1 MDKENI
7 SSLLDEAS
15 EVVIVANEQGEL
27 IFFNEAAQHFYGPGL
42 ETVRQSVYALF
53 DPQIHPSLEQSL
65 SDKATSLPPR
75 PLTRNALAL
84 LPDNTQRP
92 VSLLLSRVSKQ
103 EPGLFMLVVEELL
116 PNHNLTDFQEVARRS
131 TDALSVYDDQFQCV
145 FANPAVVGLG
155 ADSDR
160 AYQASGGF
168 IGSVL
173 EEERSAI
180 RQSLNDAITK
190 RQSQI
195 TLTYHAEPTGGPRVL
210 ITNRVQLIYQSD
222 SVTFTYL
229 VAREE
234 KHTAAAT
241 DELFVLTNPDLSID
255 YISNNCFVHL
265 GYTPQEV
272 TQQYTLRDLLHPK
285 DWAKMLTLAEDSGT
299 ISLTMALPLKH
310 RSEEPLVAKA
320 QINPFFDSKNQLTYT
335 VIRLTDIVKP
345 EIEAAGHQAV
355 ADASSAP
362 VADLLR
368 AKEAAEQAMKSREN
382 FISTMS
388 HEIRTPLNA
397 IVGIADLLLA
407 SAPQAD
413 QRKLL
418 ETLKFSSDNL
428 AALVNDIL
436 SYSKLESGT
445 ISFDAKPFN
454 LTSFVQGVK
463 LTYQNLA
470 NSKGVKFRLLLEDN
484 FPETVVG
491 DANRLGQ
498 ILNNLLNNALKFTNE
513 GQIVLGGYVEDLSE
527 NQCTLLFEVA
537 DSGVGIAAD
546 QLSRVFEPYQQ
557 ASADTERRYGG
568 TGLGLSIVKT
578 LVERQ
583 QGRVTVDSQEGTG
596 TTFRIWLPFKLPTSG
611 EPDASASLSDYA
623 SLGGLRVLYVE
634 DTIPNQL
641 LMEGFANRWD
651 VSLDT
656 ALDGLIALE
665 KIKQQH
671 YDVILMDIQMPHMDG
686 FEATQQIRDLSDPH
700 YRDIPIIALSAS
712 VSEETRH
719 RIRQVGMDDYLP
731 KPLNPQQLHTK
742 LQALL
747 PTLPMAT
754 EPTNSWEV
762 RPETADMPDFSELYE
777 LYSDDEEGYR
787 LILEQIRLLSDES
800 KPVILKA
807 IMHQNL
813 ESFRFAKHKIMSYV
827 RMLKLHAFEKSL
839 SDAKQYLQETTAHDP
854 REELIERIRFHFDNI
869 IASITR
875 EIQVRTP

>member
-15 EVVIVANEQGEL
+15 EVVIVVNEQGEL
-27 IFFNEAAQHFYGPGL
+27 IFFNEAAQRFYGPIL
-42 ETVRQSVYALF
+42 KSLAQSVYALF
-53 DPQIHPSLEQSL
+53 ESQIHSSLAQFF
-65 SDKATSLPPR
+65 SDEAIAPPPR
-75 PLTRNALAL
+75 PLTINTLAVL
-84 LPDNTQRP
+84 HDDTQRP

-103 EPGLFMLVVEELL
+103 DPRLFMLVVEELL
-116 PNHNLTDFQEVARRS
+116 PTNSLEDFQEAAYRS
-131 TDALSVYDDQFQCV
+131 TDALSVYDEQFRCV
-145 FANPAVVGLG
+145 FANPAVVNLG
-155 ADSDR
+155 ADSDH

-168 IGSVL
+168 IGSIL
-173 EEERSAI
+173 EEEQSAI
-180 RQSLNDAITK
+180 RQSLDGAIAEN
-190 RQSQI
+190 QPQI
-195 TLTYHAEPTGGPRVL
+195 TLTYHAQPTNGPRLL
-210 ITNRVQLIYQSD
+210 ITNRVQFVYQSG
-222 SVTFTYL
+222 SVAYL
-229 VAREE
+229 IARE
-234 KHTAAAT
+234 KKRTAAAT
-241 DELFVLTNPDLSID
+241 DELFMLTNPDLTID
-255 YISNNCFVHL
+255 YVSNNCFVHL

-272 TQQYTLRDLLHPK
+272 TQQCTLRDLLYPK

-299 ISLTMALPLKH
+299 TGLTMALPLKH
-310 RSEEPLVAKA
+310 CNEEPLVAKA
-320 QINPFFDSKNQLTYT
+320 QITPFFDGQNQLTYT
-335 VIRLTDIVKP
+335 VIRLTNIVKR
-345 EIEAAGHQAV
+345 EAEVAAHQAE
-355 ADASSAP
+355 ADAASAP
-362 VADLLR
+362 VADLVR
-368 AKEAAEQAMKSREN
+368 AKEAAEQAMKSREE

-428 AALVNDIL
+428 SALVNDIL

-445 ISFDAKPFN
+445 VSFDTKPFN
-454 LTSFVQGVK
+454 LTSFVQSTK

-470 NSKGVKFRLLLEDN
+470 NGKGVKFRLLLEDN

-498 ILNNLLNNALKFTNE
+498 ILNNLLNNALKFTSE

-527 NQCTLLFEVA
+527 DQCTLLFEVA

-557 ASADTERRYGG
+557 AGADTARRYGG

-583 QGRVTVDSQEGTG
+583 RGRVTVDSQEGVG
-596 TTFRIWLPFKLPTSG
+596 TTFRIWLPFKLPTSR
-611 EPDASASLSDYA
+611 EPDAPASLSDYA

-651 VSLDT
+651 ISLDT

-712 VSEETRH
+712 VSEETQH

-747 PTLPMAT
+747 PPPSMVP
-754 EPTNSWEV
+754 EPTGNRRV
-762 RPETADMPDFSELYE
+762 RSEAVDKPDFSELHE
-777 LYSDDEEGYR
+777 LYGDDEKGYR
-787 LILEQIRLLSDES
+787 LILEQIKLLSEES
-800 KPVILKA
+800 KPIILEA
-807 IMHQNL
+807 IKHQNL
-813 ESFRFAKHKIMSYV
+813 EPFRFAKHKIMSYV

-839 SDAKQYLQETTAHDP
+839 SDAKRYLLETSAHDP

-869 IASITR
+869 MATITQ
-875 EIQVRTP
+875 EIEVRTS

>member
-15 EVVIVANEQGEL
+15 EVVIVTNEQGEL
-27 IFFNEAAQHFYGPGL
+27 IFFNEAAQRFYGPVL
-42 ETVRQSVYALF
+42 ESLARSVYTLF
-53 DPQIHPSLEQSL
+53 ESQIHSSLAQFL
-65 SDKATSLPPR
+65 SDEAIAPPPR
-75 PLTRNALAL
+75 PLTINTLAVL
-84 LPDNTQRP
+84 HDNTQRP

-103 EPGLFMLVVEELL
+103 EPRLFMLVVEELL
-116 PNHNLTDFQEVARRS
+116 PTNNLTDFQEVARRS
-131 TDALSVYDDQFQCV
+131 TDALSVYDDQLQCV
-145 FANPAVVGLG
+145 FANPAVVDLG

-160 AYQASGGF
+160 AYLASGGF
-168 IGSVL
+168 MGSIL
-173 EEERSAI
+173 EEEQSAI
-180 RQSLNDAITK
+180 RQSLDGTIAKN
-190 RQSQI
+190 QPQI
-195 TLTYHAEPTGGPRVL
+195 TLTYHAEPTNGPRVL
-210 ITNRVQLIYQSD
+210 ISNQVQFVYQSG
-222 SVTFTYL
+222 SVAYL
-229 VAREE
+229 IARE
-234 KHTAAAT
+234 KKRTAAAT
-241 DELFVLTNPDLSID
+241 DELFMLTNPDLTID
-255 YISNNCFVHL
+255 YVSSNCFVLL

-299 ISLTMALPLKH
+299 IGLTMTLPVKH
-310 RSEEPLVAKA
+310 RSEEQLVAKA
-320 QINPFFDSKNQLTYT
+320 QINPFFDGQNQLTYT
-335 VIRLTDIVKP
+335 VIRLTNIVKR
-345 EIEAAGHQAV
+345 EAEVAAPQAE
-355 ADASSAP
+355 ADAASAP
-362 VADLLR
+362 VAALVR
-368 AKEAAEQAMKSREN
+368 AKEAAEQAMKSREE

-407 SAPQAD
+407 SDPQAD

-428 AALVNDIL
+428 SALVNDIL
-436 SYSKLESGT
+436 SYSKLEAGT
-445 ISFDAKPFN
+445 VSFDTKPFN
-454 LTSFVQGVK
+454 LTSFVQSIK

-470 NSKGVKFRLLLEDN
+470 NGKGVKFRLLLEDN

-491 DANRLGQ
+491 DVNRLGQ
-498 ILNNLLNNALKFTNE
+498 ILNNLLNNALKFTSE

-527 NQCTLLFEVA
+527 DQCTLLFEVA

-557 ASADTERRYGG
+557 ASADTARRYGG

-583 QGRVTVDSQEGTG
+583 QGRVTVDSQEGVG
-596 TTFRIWLPFKLPTSG
+596 TTFRIWLPFKLPTSS
-611 EPDASASLSDYA
+611 EPNTSASLSDYA

-634 DTIPNQL
+634 DIIPNQL

-651 VSLDT
+651 ISLDT

-700 YRDIPIIALSAS
+700 YRGIPIIALSAS
-712 VSEETRH
+712 VSEETQH

-731 KPLNPQQLHTK
+731 KPLDPQQLHTK

-747 PTLPMAT
+747 PPPSTAP
-754 EPTNSWEV
+754 EPISNRGV
-762 RPETADMPDFSELYE
+762 RSEAVDKPDFSELYE
-777 LYSDDEEGYR
+777 LYSDDEKGYR
-787 LILEQIRLLSDES
+787 LVLEQIKLLSEES
-800 KPVILKA
+800 KPVILEA
-807 IMHQNL
+807 VQHHNS

-839 SDAKQYLQETTAHDP
+839 SDAKQYLLETKDRDP
-854 REELIERIRFHFDNI
+854 RDELIERIRFHFDNI
-869 IASITR
+869 MATITQ
-875 EIQVRTP
+875 EIEVRTS

>member
-15 EVVIVANEQGEL
+15 EVVVVTNGQGE
-27 IFFNEAAQHFYGPGL
+27 IVFFNEAACHFYGSVSKASP
-42 ETVRQSVYALF
+42 RSVYTLF
-53 DPQIHPSLEQSL
+53 EARLRPSLEQSL
-65 SDKATSLPPR
+65 SGEATTPPPR
-75 PLTRNALAL
+75 PLMTNTLAIL
-84 LPDNTQRP
+84 QDHTQRP

-103 EPGLFMLVVEELL
+103 RPELFILVVEELL
-116 PNHNLTDFQEVARRS
+116 PTHNFEVFQEVAARS
-131 TDALSVYDDQFQCV
+131 TDALSVYDGHFRCRY
-145 FANPAVVGLG
+145 ANPAVVALG
-155 ADSDR
+155 ADSDH

-173 EEERSAI
+173 EEERFAV
-180 RQSLNDAITK
+180 RQSLNDAIAK
-190 RQSQI
+190 RQKQI
-195 TLTYHAEPTGGPRVL
+195 TLTYHAQPGGEQRVL
-210 ITNRVQLIYQSD
+210 ITNRVQFVYQSG
-222 SVTFTYL
+222 SVAYL
-229 VAREE
+229 IAREE
-234 KHTAAAT
+234 RRTAAAT
-241 DELFVLTNPDLSID
+241 DELFLLTNPDLTID
-255 YISNNCFVHL
+255 YISNNCFLYL

-272 TQQYTLRDLLHPK
+272 TQQYTLRDLLYPK
-285 DWAKMLTLAEDSGT
+285 DWAKLLTLAETSST
-299 ISLTMALPLKH
+299 TSLAMTLPLKH
-310 RSEEPLVAKA
+310 RNEEQLVAKA
-320 QINPFFDSKNQLTYT
+320 QISPFFNGQNQLTCT
-335 VIRLTDIVKP
+335 VIRLTSIVKP
-345 EIEAAGHQAV
+345 EAEVTAPPLED
-355 ADASSAP
+355 ADAHSMAT
-362 VADLLR
+362 LRR
-368 AKEAAEQAMKSREN
+368 AKEAAEQAMKSREE

-407 SAPQAD
+407 SAPPAD

-428 AALVNDIL
+428 SALVNDIL
-436 SYSKLESGT
+436 SYSKLEAGT

-454 LTSFVQGVK
+454 LTSFVQGIK

-491 DANRLGQ
+491 DVNRLGQ
-498 ILNNLLNNALKFTNE
+498 ILNNLLNNALKFTTK

-527 NQCTLLFEVA
+527 DQCTLLFEVA

-546 QLSRVFEPYQQ
+546 QLERVFEPYQQ
-557 ASADTERRYGG
+557 ASADTARRYGG
-568 TGLGLSIVKT
+568 TGLGLSIVKN

-583 QGRVTVDSQEGTG
+583 QGRVTVDSQEGVG
-596 TTFRIWLPFKLPTSG
+596 TTFRIRLPFRLPDSK
-611 EPDASASLSDYA
+611 EADAPASLSDYA

-712 VSEETRH
+712 VSEETQH

-747 PTLPMAT
+747 PELSTGFRSEGGQSVNT
-754 EPTNSWEV
+754 ETVDE
-762 RPETADMPDFSELYE
+762 PDFSELYE
-777 LYSDDEEGYR
+777 LYSDDEAGYR
-787 LILEQIRLLSDES
+787 LLLEQIKLLSNES
-800 KPVILKA
+800 KPIILEA
-807 IMHQNL
+807 IRHHNL
-813 ESFRFAKHKIMSYV
+813 ETFRFAKHKIMSYV
-827 RMLKLHAFEKSL
+827 RMLKLHAFDKSL
-839 SDAKQYLQETTAHDP
+839 SDAKQYLQKATARDP
-854 REELIERIRFHFDNI
+854 QEELIERIRFHFDNI
-869 IASITR
+869 MASITR
-875 EIQVRTP
+875 EIEVRTS

>member
-7 SSLLDEAS
+7 NSLLDEAS
-15 EVVIVANEQGEL
+15 EVVIVTNEQGEL
-27 IFFNEAAQHFYGPGL
+27 IFFNKAAQHFYGPIS
-42 ETVRQSVYALF
+42 ETAPQSVYPLF
-53 DPQIHPSLEQSL
+53 ESQLRPSLEQSL
-65 SDKATSLPPR
+65 SHRVAAT
-75 PLTRNALAL
+75 LTKNTLAIL
-84 LPDNTQRP
+84 QDTTQRP

-103 EPGLFMLVVEELL
+103 EPKLFMLVVEELL
-116 PNHNLTDFQEVARRS
+116 PTNNLEDFQKIAGRS

-145 FANPAVVGLG
+145 FANPAVTKLG
-155 ADSDR
+155 ANSDR

-168 IGSVL
+168 MGSIL
-173 EEERSAI
+173 EEERSTI
-180 RQSLNDAITK
+180 RQALNDATTK
-190 RQSQI
+190 KQPQI
-195 TLTYHAEPTGGPRVL
+195 TLTYHAQPTNGQRLP
-210 ITNRVQLIYQSD
+210 ITNRVQFVYQPTGSVAYLI
-222 SVTFTYL
+222 
-229 VAREE
+229 AREE
-234 KHTAAAT
+234 KRTAAAT
-241 DELFVLTNPDLSID
+241 DELFILTNPDLTID
-255 YISNNCFVHL
+255 YISNNCFLHL
-265 GYTPQEV
+265 GYTPQEI
-272 TQQYTLRDLLHPK
+272 TQQYTLRDLLAPE
-285 DWAKMLTLAEDSGT
+285 DWAKLLTLAENSST

-320 QINPFFDSKNQLTYT
+320 QINPLFSDQNQLTYT
-335 VIRLTDIVKP
+335 AIRLTNIVKQ
-345 EIEAAGHQAV
+345 ETDAAAPFE
-355 ADASSAP
+355 DASSAP
-362 VADLLR
+362 MAALVR
-368 AKEAAEQAMKSREN
+368 AKEAAEQAMRSREE

-418 ETLKFSSDNL
+418 QTLKFSSDNL
-428 AALVNDIL
+428 SALVNDIL
-436 SYSKLESGT
+436 SYSKLEAGT
-445 ISFDAKPFN
+445 ISFATKPFN
-454 LTSFVQGVK
+454 LTSFVQGTK

-470 NSKGVKFRLLLEDN
+470 NGKGVKFRLLLEDN

-491 DANRLGQ
+491 DVNRLGQ
-498 ILNNLLNNALKFTNE
+498 ILNNLLNNALKFTTE

-527 NQCTLLFEVA
+527 DQCTLLFEVA

-546 QLSRVFEPYQQ
+546 QLDRVFEPYQQ
-557 ASADTERRYGG
+557 AGADTARRYGG

-596 TTFRIWLPFKLPTSG
+596 TTFRIWLPFKLPSSD
-611 EPDASASLSDYA
+611 EANAPASLSDYA

-651 VSLDT
+651 ISLDT

-686 FEATQQIRDLSDPH
+686 FEATRQIRDLSDPR

-731 KPLNPQQLHTK
+731 KPLDPQQLHTK

-747 PTLPMAT
+747 PPLPIAS
-754 EPTNSWEV
+754 ESTNSRLV
-762 RPETADMPDFSELYE
+762 RAEAVDGPDFSQLRELYNN
-777 LYSDDEEGYR
+777 DEAGYR
-787 LILEQIRLLSDES
+787 LILEQISVLSDES
-800 KPVILKA
+800 APIIVEA
-807 IMHQNL
+807 IRRQNL
-813 ESFRFAKHKIMSYV
+813 EPFRFAVHKIMSYV
-827 RMLKLHAFEKSL
+827 RLLKLHQFEELLKA
-839 SDAKQYLQETTAHDP
+839 AKRSLQETTEQDL
-854 REELIERIRFHFDNI
+854 REELIERIRFHFDNFM
-869 IASITR
+869 ATITQ
-875 EIQVRTP
+875 EIEVHTP

>member
-1 MDKENI
+1 MDKEGI

-15 EVVIVANEQGEL
+15 EVVIVTNEQGEL
-27 IFFNEAAQHFYGPGL
+27 IFFNEAAQRFYGPGL
-42 ETVRQSVYALF
+42 ETVMQSVYALF
-53 DPQIHPSLEQSL
+53 EPQIHPSLEHSF
-65 SDKATSLPPR
+65 SNKTTSPPPR
-75 PLTRNALAL
+75 PLTKNTLAL
-84 LPDNTQRP
+84 LRDGTQRP

-103 EPGLFMLVVEELL
+103 EPRLFMLVVEELL
-116 PNHNLTDFQEVARRS
+116 PNNNLRDFQEVARRS
-131 TDALSVYDDQFQCV
+131 TDALSVYDDQFRCV
-145 FANPAVVGLG
+145 FANPAVVELG
-155 ADSDR
+155 VNSDH

-168 IGSVL
+168 IGNAL
-173 EEERSAI
+173 EEEQSAI
-180 RQSLNDAITK
+180 RQSLNGAIANK
-190 RQSQI
+190 QSQI
-195 TLTYHAEPTGGPRVL
+195 ILTYHAEPTGGPRVL
-210 ITNRVQLIYQSD
+210 ITNRVQLVYQSG
-222 SVTFTYL
+222 SLAYL

-234 KHTAAAT
+234 KHTAATT
-241 DELFVLTNPDLSID
+241 DELFVLTNPDLTID

-265 GYTPQEV
+265 GYTPREV

-285 DWAKMLTLAEDSGT
+285 DWAKVLTLAENSGT
-299 ISLTMALPLKH
+299 ISLTMTLPLKH

-320 QINPFFDSKNQLTYT
+320 QINPFFDDQNRLTYT
-335 VIRLTDIVKP
+335 VIRLTNIVKP
-345 EIEAAGHQAV
+345 EAETTLHQV
-355 ADASSAP
+355 DADAPSAP
-362 VADLLR
+362 VADLMR
-368 AKEAAEQAMKSREN
+368 AKEAAEQAMKSREE

-407 SAPQAD
+407 SAPPAD

-428 AALVNDIL
+428 SALVNDIL

-454 LTSFVQGVK
+454 LTSFVQGIK

-470 NSKGVKFRLLLEDN
+470 NSKGVRFRLLLEDN

-491 DANRLGQ
+491 DSNRLGQ
-498 ILNNLLNNALKFTNE
+498 ILNNLLNNALKFTSE

-527 NQCTLLFEVA
+527 DQCTLLFEVA

-557 ASADTERRYGG
+557 ASVDTARRYGG

-596 TTFRIWLPFKLPTSG
+596 TTFRIWLPFKLPASR
-611 EPDASASLSDYA
+611 EPDAPASLSDYA

-651 VSLDT
+651 ISLDT

-712 VSEETRH
+712 VSEETKH

-731 KPLNPQQLHTK
+731 KPLDPQQLHTK

-747 PTLPMAT
+747 PTLPTTAESIAT
-754 EPTNSWEV
+754 GGWGGRSG
-762 RPETADMPDFSELYE
+762 TADTPDFSELHE

-787 LILEQIRLLSDES
+787 LILEQIKLLSDES
-800 KPVILKA
+800 KPIILEA
-807 IMHQNL
+807 IRHQNL
-813 ESFRFAKHKIMSYV
+813 EPFRFARHKIMSYV
-827 RMLKLHAFEKSL
+827 RMLKLHEFEKL
-839 SDAKQYLQETTAHDP
+839 LDDAKQYLQETTAHNA

-875 EIQVRTP
+875 EIQVRTS

>member
-15 EVVIVANEQGEL
+15 EVVIVTNEQGEF
-27 IFFNEAAQHFYGPGL
+27 IFFNEAAQHFYGPAS
-42 ETVRQSVYALF
+42 EIAPRSVYALF
-53 DPQIHPSLEQSL
+53 ESSLYASLEQYL
-65 SDKATSLPPR
+65 SNDTMVSPPLP
-75 PLTRNALAL
+75 LMRNTLAIL
-84 LPDNTQRP
+84 KNNTQRP

-103 EPGLFMLVVEELL
+103 KPQLFMLVVEELL
-116 PNHNLTDFQEVARRS
+116 PTHNLKDFQEIAGRS
-131 TDALSVYDDQFQCV
+131 TNALSVYDDQFQCI
-145 FANPAVVGLG
+145 FANSAVVDLG
-155 ADSDR
+155 AES
-160 AYQASGGF
+160 AHVYQASGGF
-168 IGSVL
+168 VGSIL
-173 EEERSAI
+173 KEERPAVL
-180 RQSLNDAITK
+180 QSLDDAIAK
-190 RQSQI
+190 GQQQI
-195 TLTYHAEPTGGPRVL
+195 TLTYHAQPTGGQRAL
-210 ITNRVQLIYQSD
+210 ITNRVQLVYQSG
-222 SVTFTYL
+222 SATYL
-229 VAREE
+229 IAREE
-234 KHTAAAT
+234 KRVAAAT
-241 DELFVLTNPDLSID
+241 DELFVLTNPDLTID

-272 TQQYTLRDLLHPK
+272 TQKYTLRDLLHSE
-285 DWAKMLTLAEDSGT
+285 DWAKLLTLAESSST
-299 ISLTMALPLKH
+299 ISVTVVLPLKH
-310 RSEEPLVAKA
+310 RNEEQLVAKA
-320 QINPFFDSKNQLTYT
+320 QINPFFDDQNELTYT
-335 VIRLTDIVKP
+335 VIRLTNIKP
-345 EIEAAGHQAV
+345 KDQATAPLQDSEAT
-355 ADASSAP
+355 SAP
-362 VADLLR
+362 VAALVR
-368 AKEAAEQAMKSREN
+368 AKEAAEQAIKSREE

-407 SAPQAD
+407 SSPQAD

-428 AALVNDIL
+428 SALVNDIL
-436 SYSKLESGT
+436 NYSKLEAGNV
-445 ISFDAKPFN
+445 SFDTKPFN
-454 LTSFVQGVK
+454 LTSFVQSIK

-470 NSKGVKFRLLLEDN
+470 SSKGVKFRLLLEDN

-491 DANRLGQ
+491 DVNRLGQ
-498 ILNNLLNNALKFTNE
+498 ILNNLLNNALKFTSE

-527 NQCTLLFEVA
+527 DQCTLLFEVA

-557 ASADTERRYGG
+557 AGTDTARRYGG

-596 TTFRIWLPFKLPTSG
+596 TTFRIWLPFKLPTSN
-611 EPDASASLSDYA
+611 EANAPASLSDYA

-712 VSEETRH
+712 VSEETQH
-719 RIRQVGMDDYLP
+719 RIRQVGMDDYLS
-731 KPLNPQQLHTK
+731 KPLDPQQLHNK

-747 PTLPMAT
+747 PAPTKAPA
-754 EPTNSWEV
+754 PTNSRVV
-762 RPETADMPDFSELYE
+762 RSETVDEPDFSELYN

-787 LILEQIRLLSDES
+787 LILEQIKLLSEES
-800 KPVILKA
+800 EPIILEA
-807 IMHQNL
+807 IRHQNP
-813 ESFRFAKHKIMSYV
+813 EPFRFAKHKIMSYV
-827 RMLKLHAFEKSL
+827 RMLRLHQFERLLGDTKR
-839 SDAKQYLQETTAHDP
+839 YLQEATDHDP
-854 REELIERIRFHFDNI
+854 QKELIERIKFHFDNI
-869 IASITR
+869 MATITR
-875 EIQVRTP
+875 EIEVRTP